1 MKVTDD
7 GNGRQLPKAGSQR
20 HIFPEEQSLLE
31 RLTMPKP
38 IAPVRA
44 IAAPRIA
51 TPSMA
56 KFATSLP
63 VCLAAS
69 LAMSLILPVPA
80 HAEIEYPWCAQY
92 TGRNGGGT
100 NCGFVTHAQCV
111 ATVSGAAGVCYENPR
126 YGYESTRP
134 KKHVSPPR

>member
-1 MKVTDD
+1 MQK
-7 GNGRQLPKAGSQR
+7 S
-20 HIFPEEQSLLE
+20 
-31 RLTMPKP
+31 
-38 IAPVRA
+38 IARVRA
-44 IAAPRIA
+44 VAASRVA

-56 KFATSLP
+56 KFTLP

-69 LAMSLILPVPA
+69 FVLSVLLPAPA

-100 NCGFVTHAQCV
+100 NCGFETHAQCA

-126 YGYESTRP
+126 YGYERTRP
-134 KKHVSPPR
+134 KRHVSPPR